1 MFKEFLR
8 TWESIEDMRIWTK
21 VCGEEIIIEQV
32 LISKQFNVSV
42 EGAIDV
48 VNALVKETQT
58 I

>member
-1 MFKEFLR
+1 
-8 TWESIEDMRIWTK
+8 
-21 VCGEEIIIEQV
+21 V

-58 I
+58 VFKNITGLYAFVEKE